1 MPEAMTIEQEMEE
14 LDGVLDVEMAAV
26 DADPEPE
33 PDVESEETL
42 KEEEEEKADD
52 KNDDKEDPAQD
63 PSAET
68 PADDEKVEEPEKDP
82 ESDDRYTNLLAQI
95 NDLQGRLKDV
105 AVVEESKG
113 DSSETVDYLKD
124 ITMDDL
130 DIDQLNK
137 IFNTIAAQARKE
149 AETYLTSSATGLI
162 NTQLNDRLTSRDIAT
177 QFYDANQDLSN
188 VRNVVKACAEQAAQ
202 EHEDWTIEQVLKESA
217 VRTRKSLGMPEPS
230 QDTMPSAE
238 KAAFANGSKGT
249 RKQTQSV
256 SALQRE
262 LDEL

>member
-26 DADPEPE
+26 DADLEPE
-33 PDVESEETL
+33 TDPVPEVTP
-42 KEEEEEKADD
+42 KEEEKADD
-52 KNDDKEDPAQD
+52 NGDSEEDPTQES
-63 PSAET
+63 PAET
-68 PADDEKVEEPEKDP
+68 PADGEKVKKPEKDP
-82 ESDDRYTNLLAQI
+82 EPDDRYTNLLAQI
-95 NDLQGRLKDV
+95 NDLQGKLKDV
-105 AVVEESKG
+105 TVAEEPKG

-130 DIDQLNK
+130 DVDQLNK

-149 AETYLTSSATGLI
+149 AETYLTTSASGLI

-188 VRNVVKACAEQAAQ
+188 VRNVVKACAEQVAQ
-202 EHEDWTIEQVLKESA
+202 EHEDWTIEQILKDSA